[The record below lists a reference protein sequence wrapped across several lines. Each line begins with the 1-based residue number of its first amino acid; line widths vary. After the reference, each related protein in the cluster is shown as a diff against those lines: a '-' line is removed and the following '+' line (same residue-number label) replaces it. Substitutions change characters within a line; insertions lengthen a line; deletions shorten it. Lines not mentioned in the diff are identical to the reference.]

1 MKKLI
6 YVYRNRVFMA
16 HVLIVFS
23 IMNVSVIR
31 AGLVKIVTL
40 ILMIVLTIHAQMMEL
55 ASISSMDIHV
65 IVSQDSLVK
74 IANI

>member
-6 YVYRNRVFMA
+6 CVYRNRVFMA